1 MSDADPSTSRKPGR
15 RDWVDDLAVATAFLT
30 RVPMPPRMKTGPGR
44 LAQAAWAVPV
54 LGIGLGLVAGFV
66 YGAATALGLT
76 PLLAATAAVAVQVWL
91 TGALH
96 EDALGDVADGFGG
109 GATREE
115 KLDIMRD
122 SRLGTFAVVALV
134 LAVVARIAA
143 LAALGGLGGT
153 EKVFFALIAAGA
165 ASRAGMVTAMAF
177 LAPAR
182 SDGLG
187 FEAGRTSQRDAW
199 VTGAIAAAASLPML
213 WFVPGIALLAGA
225 ACGTGAV
232 IWLARRQIDGQTGDV
247 LGACQQA
254 AEILGLAALVAAL
267 A

>member
-1 MSDADPSTSRKPGR
+1 MSDADPSPSRKPGR
-15 RDWVDDLAVATAFLT
+15 RDWVDDLAVTTAFLT
-30 RVPMPPRMKTGPGR
+30 RVPMPPQMDTEPGR
-44 LAQAAWAVPV
+44 LAQAAWAIPV

-143 LAALGGLGGT
+143 LAALGGT
-153 EKVFFALIAAGA
+153 ETVFFALIAAGA
-165 ASRAGMVTAMAF
+165 ASRAGMVTAMAV

-182 SDGLG
+182 GDGLG

-213 WFVPGIALLAGA
+213 GIVPGIALLAGA

-254 AEILGLAALVAAL
+254 AEILCLAALVAAL

>member
-1 MSDADPSTSRKPGR
+1 MPDADPSPSHKPDR
-15 RDWVDDLAVATAFLT
+15 RDWIDDLAVATAFLT
-30 RVPMPPRMKTGPGR
+30 RVPMPPRMETPPGR
-44 LAQAAWAVPV
+44 LAQAAWAIPV

-66 YGAATALGLT
+66 YGAGSALGLT

-122 SRLGTFAVVALV
+122 SHLGTFAVVTLV
-134 LAVVARIAA
+134 LAVVARVAA
-143 LAALGGLGGT
+143 LAALGGT
-153 EKVFFALIAAGA
+153 ETVFFALIAAGA
-165 ASRAGMVTAMAF
+165 ASRAGMVAAMTF

-187 FEAGRTSQRDAW
+187 FEVGRTSQRDAW

-213 WFVPGIALLAGA
+213 GIGPGMVLLAGA
-225 ACGTGAV
+225 ACGTGAM
-232 IWLARRQIDGQTGDV
+232 IWLARRHIDGQTGDV

-254 AEILGLAALVAAL
+254 AEILCLAALVAAL